1 MTASLER
8 LADPPAKR
16 WLLYGCN
23 GYTGR
28 LILEQSLR
36 AGLRPVIASVDR
48 EAVTALAAQHGLACK
63 VFDLT
68 SVEAIEANIAGFDL
82 VFNAAGPYSQ
92 TAIPMLQ
99 ACLRQRVHNLSLA
112 AEIPILEQ
120 LHTFDAQAR
129 ERGVV
134 VGVGLG
140 FDVMPTDCLASMVKE
155 RLPDASWLVIGMDG
169 QNRMSPGSM
178 KEFIEQVGEHPL
190 WVRVDGK
197 LVASAPRTRWLDYG
211 AGRKRSSLI
220 SWGDVASA
228 YRSTGIGNIEVY
240 CAVSRTDWLLTRAI
254 ASLGFLIRHRAVRR
268 ALNRCVDLLVTG
280 PKADRRDAAVT
291 RLVAEG
297 GNAAG
302 TRVCLSL
309 TTPSAY
315 EITSRI
321 AAYSIGRVLERPAGD
336 GGVRTPAQ
344 LLGSASILDLEGV
357 SRPTVAQRPF
367 M

>member
-1 MTASLER
+1 MTEVR
-8 LADPPAKR
+8 GRPADPPAR
-16 WLLYGCN
+16 PWLLYGCN

-28 LILEQSLR
+28 LILEQVLR
-36 AGLRPVIASVDR
+36 AGLRPVIASMDR

-68 SVEAIEANIAGFDL
+68 CRNVIEANIAGFDL

-99 ACLRQRVHNLSLA
+99 ACLSQRVHNLSLA
-112 AEIPILEQ
+112 AEIPILEE

-129 ERGVV
+129 ERGVT

-140 FDVMPTDCLASMVKE
+140 FDVMPTDCLAAMVKE

-178 KEFIEQVGEHPL
+178 KEFLEQVGEHPL
-190 WVRVDGK
+190 WVRVDGR

-211 AGRKRSSLI
+211 AGRKLSSLI
-220 SWGDVASA
+220 AWGDVASA
-228 YRSTGIGNIEVY
+228 YHSTGIGNIEVY

-254 ASLGFLIRHRAVRR
+254 ASLRVLIRLRAVRR
-268 ALNRCVDLLVTG
+268 ALNRCVDMLVTG
-280 PKADRRDAAVT
+280 PDADGRDTAVT

-302 TRVCLSL
+302 DRVCLQL

-315 EITSRI
+315 RITGQI
-321 AAYSIGRVLERPAGD
+321 AAYAIGRVLERTTVD
-336 GGVRTPAQ
+336 GGVLTPAQ

-357 SRPTVAQRPF
+357 SQPTVRKRAF
-367 M
+367 V

>member
-1 MTASLER
+1 MSAGAPGPTGGRAR
-8 LADPPAKR
+8 P

-28 LILEQSLR
+28 LILEQALR
-36 AGLRPVIASVDR
+36 AGLRPVIAGKDR
-48 EAVTALAAQHGLACK
+48 DAVSGLAARHGLAHR

-68 SVEAIEANIAGFDL
+68 RPEVIEENIAGFEL
-82 VFNAAGPYSQ
+82 VFNAAGPYSL

-120 LHTFDAQAR
+120 LFAFDAQAR
-129 ERGVV
+129 ERGVI

-169 QNRMSPGSM
+169 ENRMSPGSM
-178 KEFIEQVGEHPL
+178 KEYVEQVGEHPL
-190 WVRVDGK
+190 WVRVDGR
-197 LVASAPRTRWLDYG
+197 LFASAPRTRWLDYG
-211 AGRKRSSLI
+211 AGRKLSSLI

-228 YRSTGIGNIEVY
+228 WRSTGIGNIEVY

-254 ASLGFLIRHRAVRR
+254 ASLRFLIRLGAVRR
-268 ALNRCVDLLVTG
+268 ALNRCVDLLVSG
-280 PKADRRDAAVT
+280 PDARSRDTALT
-291 RLVAEG
+291 RLVAEA
-297 GNAAG
+297 GNVAG
-302 TRVCLSL
+302 ARVCLQL

-315 EITSRI
+315 RITSQI
-321 AAYSIGRVLERPAGD
+321 AVYAVGRMLQRPPGP
-336 GGVRTPAQ
+336 GGVHTPAQ

-357 SRPTVAQRPF
+357 SPPTVAPHAF
-367 M
+367 A